1 MAQSD
6 ELTKAIAQAK
16 KDVTARRAASESVR
30 QDAALRGLR
39 KTLKRLQRRRRAAT
53 VQHARRNATAA
64 KAASGETAK
73 AE

>member
-16 KDVTARRAASESVR
+16 KDVTARRAATESVR

-53 VQHARRNATAA
+53 AQHARRNATAA
-64 KAASGETAK
+64 KPAGGETAK

>member
-6 ELTKAIAQAK
+6 ELSKAIAQAK

-39 KTLKRLQRRRRAAT
+39 KTLKRLQRRRRAAAA
-53 VQHARRNATAA
+53 QHARLNAKSAKTGGEAA
-64 KAASGETAK
+64 KAE
-73 AE
+73 

>member
-30 QDAALRGLR
+30 QDPALRGLR

-53 VQHARRNATAA
+53 VQHARLNA
-64 KAASGETAK
+64 KATKAAGGETAK

>member
-6 ELTKAIAQAK
+6 DLTKAIAQAK

-30 QDAALRGLR
+30 QDASLRGLR
-39 KTLKRLQRRRRAAT
+39 KTLKRLQRRRRAVSA
-53 VQHARRNATAA
+53 QHARLNAKTA
-64 KAASGETAK
+64 KAAGGETAK